1 MASDI
6 VGYYP
11 GCSLHGTSREYDESL
26 RAVAGALGVPLAELD
41 DWSCCGATQRSCFGS
56 PAQRGAAGA

>member
-1 MASDI
+1 MTTATET

-26 RAVAGALGVPLAELD
+26 RAVSGALGVPLAELD
-41 DWSCCGATQRSCFGS
+41 DWS
-56 PAQRGAAGA
+56 